1 MFYGA
6 TNLDG
11 YVLSGAVC
19 ASKSV
24 LTMYVLSGRLVS
36 RRAGM
41 NELQLYNDV
50 IIFAIHKLNDLMTD
64 KRTQNIKQFLSELS
78 GKALAYLFP
87 GVDKSTIDEQSHA
100 HLTEADVAYSKIE
113 SPFPMCPQPK
123 VPAEESIDFAQW
135 QVYSDAVDL
144 PEIGCGSLRP
154 SVEERENPRTKPDF
168 TRKAANPK
176 RGRKKRNI
184 NFIREKRYERVN
196 DDLYDEDLRR
206 YSQIEEPAVQD
217 LEPDEQAKAI
227 LAEIERLQRKYG
239 ITIEELEAVIA
250 FRVKL
255 SRLRI
260 TEKKAIVLEDFDH
273 KEVKM
278 DTLTKA
284 VFLLYLKHPEGI
296 RYKELSDYQQEL
308 EEIYSSITGRED
320 LDSIRK
326 SVSDLCDPLNNSINE
341 KVSKIK
347 KAFKD
352 VVNEHTAKFYYIDG
366 KKGTAKRIALDRS
379 LVLWG

>member
-19 ASKSV
+19 AFKSV

-87 GVDKSTIDEQSHA
+87 GVDKATIDEQSHA
-100 HLTEADVAYSKIE
+100 HLTEADVANSKIE

-135 QVYSDAVDL
+135 QVYSDAIDL
-144 PEIGCGSLRP
+144 PEIECGSLRP
-154 SVEERENPRTKPDF
+154 FAEEREDPRIKPDF

-184 NFIREKRYERVN
+184 NFIRGKRYERVN

-227 LAEIERLQRKYG
+227 LAEIDRLQRKYG

-273 KEVKM
+273 REVKM

-341 KVSKIK
+341 KVSKVK

>member
-1 MFYGA
+1 
-6 TNLDG
+6 
-11 YVLSGAVC
+11 
-19 ASKSV
+19 
-24 LTMYVLSGRLVS
+24 
-36 RRAGM
+36 M

-87 GVDKSTIDEQSHA
+87 GVDKATIDEQFHA

-168 TRKAANPK
+168 TRQAANPK
-176 RGRKKRNI
+176 RSRKKRNI

-273 KEVKM
+273 REVKM

-308 EEIYSSITGRED
+308 EEIYSLITGRED

-341 KVSKIK
+341 KVSKVK

>member
-1 MFYGA
+1 M
-6 TNLDG
+6 
-11 YVLSGAVC
+11 
-19 ASKSV
+19 
-24 LTMYVLSGRLVS
+24 
-36 RRAGM
+36 
-41 NELQLYNDV
+41 
-50 IIFAIHKLNDLMTD
+50 
-64 KRTQNIKQFLSELS
+64 
-78 GKALAYLFP
+78 
-87 GVDKSTIDEQSHA
+87 
-100 HLTEADVAYSKIE
+100 
-113 SPFPMCPQPK
+113 
-123 VPAEESIDFAQW
+123 
-135 QVYSDAVDL
+135 
-144 PEIGCGSLRP
+144 
-154 SVEERENPRTKPDF
+154 
-168 TRKAANPK
+168 
-176 RGRKKRNI
+176 
-184 NFIREKRYERVN
+184 
-196 DDLYDEDLRR
+196 
-206 YSQIEEPAVQD
+206 
-217 LEPDEQAKAI
+217 
-227 LAEIERLQRKYG
+227 
-239 ITIEELEAVIA
+239 IA

-341 KVSKIK
+341 KVSKVK

-352 VVNEHTAKFYYIDG
+352 MVNEHTAKFYYIDG